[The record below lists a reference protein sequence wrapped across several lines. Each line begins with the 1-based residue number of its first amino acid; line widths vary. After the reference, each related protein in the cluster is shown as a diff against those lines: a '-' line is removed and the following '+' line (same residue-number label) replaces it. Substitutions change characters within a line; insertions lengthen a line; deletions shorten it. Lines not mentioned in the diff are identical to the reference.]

1 MAPAFSA
8 RPSFGPS
15 FGDAGAT
22 TSTSMAPVFS
32 AFLRF
37 LMASAASPTKA
48 TPAPHATPT
57 TTPVLSSPPVEA
69 GISITTACSVTELTS
84 NVSNAESSNATPL
97 AATNSAFRSVLNVAV
112 AAPVSSAFALVATW
126 SAIAFVAT
134 ETVIS
139 NFTPDAASR
148 LRAVA
153 STMPEMAM
161 LPGLTVSLA
170 PSTFLYASCAAAL
183 NVSRVN
189 PPTPL
194 VNVVL
199 CVGASVFAAAAVV
212 DVVVGVAVAVG
223 VAVVAAAVV
232 VGWNSVLAPP
242 LQVGSVA
249 DPAFTPKSAIPL
261 SLTTAVCWK
270 VPKASYPQYCVDC
283 REDMLASYG

>member
-8 RPSFGPS
+8 RPSFGPA

-126 SAIAFVAT
+126 SAIALVAT
-134 ETVIS
+134 GAVMS

-170 PSTFLYASCAAAL
+170 PSTFLYAPCAAAL

-199 CVGASVFAAAAVV
+199 CVGASVFATAAVV
-212 DVVVGVAVAVG
+212 GT
-223 VAVVAAAVV
+223 AVV

-261 SLTTAVCWK
+261 SLTTAACWK